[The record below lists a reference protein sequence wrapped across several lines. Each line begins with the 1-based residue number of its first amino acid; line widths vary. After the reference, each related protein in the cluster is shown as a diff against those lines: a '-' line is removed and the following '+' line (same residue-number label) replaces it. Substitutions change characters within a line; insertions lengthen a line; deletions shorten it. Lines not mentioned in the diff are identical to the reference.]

1 MVLWAAEMGTSV
13 TRTGWIPICP
23 TNLFKT
29 YFMFNNFL
37 NFFLDVIN
45 ILQAFKP
52 NCSKKKVQLFCIHA
66 HKQKAFSAELAVT
79 P

>member
-1 MVLWAAEMGTSV
+1 
-13 TRTGWIPICP
+13 
-23 TNLFKT
+23 
-29 YFMFNNFL
+29 MFNNFL